1 MWRQLTHLKSLLVI
15 WEILTLFVKTL
26 TADDKYSLLNRYNF
40 TQSDKYS
47 LLIRNKSTQEI
58 QMQLY
63 QKQFFFSEL
72 FAWPLKSSWSFEHF
86 KKQMTLIADVFP
98 KLRTSKNVVR
108 SMSKKSYFRG
118 PYRKQ
123 DDKRVQTM
131 LKLEPRHI

>member
-1 MWRQLTHLKSLLVI
+1 MTS
-15 WEILTLFVKTL
+15 ILCLIDTI
-26 TADDKYSLLNRYNF
+26 SRS
-40 TQSDKYS
+40 QYS

-63 QKQFFFSEL
+63 QKQFFFSEP

-118 PYRKQ
+118 PYKKQ